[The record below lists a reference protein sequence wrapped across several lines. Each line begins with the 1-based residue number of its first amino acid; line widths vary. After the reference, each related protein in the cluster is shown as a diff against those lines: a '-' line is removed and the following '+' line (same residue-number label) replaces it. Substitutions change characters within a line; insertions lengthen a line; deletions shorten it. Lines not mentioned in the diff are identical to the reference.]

1 MPQTFI
7 VVQQPDGSLKN
18 VEAFNFLDAN
28 GNTVFVPTAILV
40 DDAGVELAGQKSKAT
55 SIPVVLASD
64 QESSADPLYMATPP
78 DTLGVSVVSTDGA
91 ALTLTRFLWCR
102 NTVTV

>member
-28 GNTVFVPTAILV
+28 
-40 DDAGVELAGQKSKAT
+40 
-55 SIPVVLASD
+55 
-64 QESSADPLYMATPP
+64 
-78 DTLGVSVVSTDGA
+78 
-91 ALTLTRFLWCR
+91 FLSRLCGGER
-102 NTVTV
+102 

>member
-55 SIPVVLASD
+55 STIVMPAVAGGRWYATVHY
-64 QESSADPLYMATPP
+64 SAR
-78 DTLGVSVVSTDGA
+78 A
-91 ALTLTRFLWCR
+91 AG
-102 NTVTV
+102 